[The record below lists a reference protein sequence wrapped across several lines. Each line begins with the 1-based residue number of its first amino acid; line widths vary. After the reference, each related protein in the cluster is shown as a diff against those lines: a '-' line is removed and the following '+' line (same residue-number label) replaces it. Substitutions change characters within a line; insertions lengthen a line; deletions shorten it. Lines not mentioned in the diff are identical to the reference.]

1 VLSVPC
7 TGTLN
12 TEPQQRTS
20 AKGATYATALM
31 CVPSDGAEAVLMS
44 LICFNAGTVE
54 ALLAHAKGDTIA
66 CAGKAKLSQWTGRD
80 GNEAHGLSMIA
91 ERVLSA

>member
-1 VLSVPC
+1 
-7 TGTLN
+7 
-12 TEPQQRTS
+12 
-20 AKGATYATALM
+20 
-31 CVPSDGAEAVLMS
+31 MS